1 MVTLQSCGL
10 GPSSPYWIAMRKDE
24 FLYLHQLLAAAQR
37 TLAARGVTDVDET
50 AETVSPMAAH
60 ASKADHER
68 AVMALAATLAT
79 ATVDESDAAQNARDR
94 PRQAP
99 N

>member
-1 MVTLQSCGL
+1 
-10 GPSSPYWIAMRKDE
+10 
-24 FLYLHQLLAAAQR
+24 
-37 TLAARGVTDVDET
+37 
-50 AETVSPMAAH
+50 
-60 ASKADHER
+60 
-68 AVMALAATLAT
+68 VMALAATLAT